1 MKILLN
7 RYGWLLF
14 AGLVFFTLLGQRGL
28 NEPDEGRYAEIAREM
43 NLDGDWLVPHMN
55 GMPHIQKPP
64 IIYWLTALSLR
75 TFGHHD
81 WAARFPSA
89 IMALGTVVFTYLAAL
104 RLFGSKSIAVQSAL
118 VLTTL
123 AGFFAMSRLLTPD
136 MTMTF
141 WITASITVA
150 LYRRHWWFFILM
162 GIGFL
167 TKGPMALVVPL
178 CAVIGWQWNAMP
190 EAKLNLPWMRGLLL
204 TLGISLSWFITLAIL
219 DHRLFDYFWR
229 YELVERFGS
238 STHGRSKPFWFFF
251 AILPVALLPWVFTLP
266 LRRIWLRWRSAPFTA
281 WQTLVLGWIIL
292 PLIILSFSGSKLPTY
307 ILPLMPAFALGI
319 AYSLPSL
326 RRAWVVALP
335 TAVCLIALDSV
346 ISQNNDHLGVQA
358 SSREL
363 VVKLREQEPDA
374 DAAILFA
381 CETRTEGLAYYAN
394 HLLHITRRESDLT
407 GTPTAEQATHL
418 YASAQDCVEQ
428 LTDGPAAHGIVRTGT
443 FQKRF
448 DPHKWRIIATAGA
461 FSLVANHK
469 KHDIAMTQ

>member
-1 MKILLN
+1 MKSLVK
-7 RYGWLLF
+7 RYSWLLF

-28 NEPDEGRYAEIAREM
+28 NEPDEGRYAEIGREM
-43 NLDGDWLVPHMN
+43 NVDGDWLVPHMN
-55 GMPHIQKPP
+55 GMPHVQKPP
-64 IIYWLTALSLR
+64 VIYWLTAISLR
-75 TFGHHD
+75 AFGHHD

-89 IMALGTVVFTYLAAL
+89 MMALGTVIVTYLAAL
-104 RLFGSKSIAVQSAL
+104 RLFGARSVAVQSAL

-141 WITASITVA
+141 WITAAITAA
-150 LYRRHWWFFILM
+150 LYRKHGWFFILM
-162 GIGFL
+162 GLGFL

-178 CAVIGWQWNAMP
+178 GAVLGWQWKAMP
-190 EAKLNLPWMRGLLL
+190 EEKLDLPWKRGLLL

-251 AILPVALLPWVFTLP
+251 AILPAALLPWVFTLP
-266 LRRIWLRWRSAPFTA
+266 LRRIWQRCRAAPFTA
-281 WQTLVLGWIIL
+281 WQTLLLGWIIL
-292 PLIILSFSGSKLPTY
+292 PLSILSFSGSKLPTY

-319 AYSLPSL
+319 ACTLPSL

-335 TAVCLIALDSV
+335 TAVCLIALDFV
-346 ISQNNDHLGVQA
+346 ISQNNDHFGVQA

-363 VVKLREQEPDA
+363 VVKLREQEPDVHE
-374 DAAILFA
+374 AILFA
-381 CETRTEGLAYYAN
+381 CETRAEGLAYYAET
-394 HLLHITRRESDLT
+394 LMKITRRESDLT

-418 YASAQDCVEQ
+418 YASAQDCAAQ
-428 LTDGPAAHGIVRTGT
+428 LTDGPTAHGIVRTGT

-448 DPHKWRIIATAGA
+448 DLNKWRVIATAGE
-461 FSLVANHK
+461 FSLVANHAS
-469 KHDIAMTQ
+469 HAPSL